1 MFRSTRFLP
10 LLISA
15 AALTSCAKSGDAP
28 ATDTATASSTVG
40 TGISVDGPG
49 RAAPGS
55 DSTAAGMLD
64 PNQATGEQLAPLG
77 VSGAAAAALVAGR
90 PYKSMSGVDRVLAKH
105 LNEKQR
111 DSVYARLWTP
121 IDLNTAS
128 GDEILLIPGI
138 GPRMRHEFE
147 EYRPYKSMDQ
157 FRREMGK
164 YVDKQEVARLE
175 RYVTI
180 R

>member
-1 MFRSTRFLP
+1 MFRSSLLLP

-15 AALTSCAKSGDAP
+15 ATLTGCAKSGDAP
-28 ATDTATASSTVG
+28 ADTAATSSTAG
-40 TGISVDGPG
+40 AMAPVDSMPVT
-49 RAAPGS
+49 AAPNGQGPTS
-55 DSTAAGMLD
+55 GMLD
-64 PNQATGEQLAPLG
+64 PNQITTEQLAPLG
-77 VSGAAAAALVAGR
+77 VSGPVAAALVAGR
-90 PYKSMSGVDRVLAKH
+90 PYKNMPAVDRVLARH

-121 IDLNTAS
+121 IDLNTAT
-128 GDEILLIPGI
+128 GEEILLIPGI
-138 GPRMRHEFE
+138 GPRMRREFE

-164 YVDKQEVARLE
+164 YVDKAEVARLE
-175 RYVTI
+175 QYVMI